1 MKPLQISVSFFST
14 IVVTCYYTRNPFYH
28 HLYMLMIIFGIL
40 NHELEREKDNSKNII
55 HIIDTFLAHLA
66 FVCTLYDS
74 YNYTF
79 MNISLFNTF
88 MFFVLEYMYPEYDQI
103 LHMMIHAHTVV
114 SMNIYFI
121 YLNNTPSYKI

>member
-1 MKPLQISVSFFST
+1 
-14 IVVTCYYTRNPFYH
+14 
-28 HLYMLMIIFGIL
+28 MLMTIFGIL
-40 NHELEREKDNSKNII
+40 NHELDREKDNSKNII

-74 YNYTF
+74 YTYTF

-88 MFFVLEYMYPEYDQI
+88 MFFVLEYMFPKHDHI
-103 LHMMIHAHTVV
+103 FHMMIHAHTVI

-121 YLNNTPSYKI
+121 YLKE

>member
-14 IVVTCYYTRNPFYH
+14 IVVTCYYTRDTFYH
-28 HLYMLMIIFGIL
+28 HLYTLMIIFGIL
-40 NHELEREKDNSKNII
+40 NHELDRKKDNSKNII

-74 YNYTF
+74 CKHLF
-79 MNISLFNTF
+79 MNISLFNIF

-121 YLNNTPSYKI
+121 YLSKEAL

>member
-1 MKPLQISVSFFST
+1 
-14 IVVTCYYTRNPFYH
+14 
-28 HLYMLMIIFGIL
+28 MIIFGIM
-40 NHELEREKDNSKNII
+40 NHELDRKKDNSKNII

-74 YNYTF
+74 YTHTF

-88 MFFVLEYMYPEYDQI
+88 MFFVLEYMFPKHDHI
-103 LHMMIHAHTVV
+103 FHMMIHAHTVI

-121 YLNNTPSYKI
+121 YLKE

>member
-1 MKPLQISVSFFST
+1 VTSNPQMKPLQISVSFFST
-14 IVVTCYYTRNPFYH
+14 IVVTCYYTHNTFYH

-40 NHELEREKDNSKNII
+40 NHELDRKKDNSKNII

-66 FVCTLYDS
+66 FVCTLYES
-74 YNYTF
+74 HNYMF
-79 MNISLFNTF
+79 MNISLFNIF

-103 LHMMIHAHTVV
+103 LHMMIHVHTVV

-121 YLNNTPSYKI
+121 YFI

>member
-14 IVVTCYYTRNPFYH
+14 IAVTCYYTRDTFYH
-28 HLYMLMIIFGIL
+28 HLYTLMTIFGIL
-40 NHELEREKDNSKNII
+40 NHELDRKKDNSKNII

-66 FVCTLYDS
+66 FVCTLYES
-74 YNYTF
+74 YKHLF

-88 MFFVLEYMYPEYDQI
+88 TFFVLEYMFPKYDHI
-103 LHMMIHAHTVV
+103 FHIMIHVHTVV

-121 YLNNTPSYKI
+121 YLKE